1 MQIRVKPEVA
11 EVRPFV
17 VGCVIRNIKFDIATY
32 NSFIDLQDKLHQNI
46 CRRRQ
51 FASMGTHDLS
61 KIKGPVTYE
70 AVPPKDIVFQALKQ
84 TKSMNAVELFEVFRS
99 DIKMKKFLPIIEN
112 FERYPVFYDQSR

>member
-1 MQIRVKPEVA
+1 MQIIVKPEVA

-17 VGCVIRNIKFDIATY
+17 VGCVIRNIKFDIARY

-70 AVPPKDIVFQALKQ
+70 AVPPKEIVFQALK
-84 TKSMNAVELFEVFRS
+84 
-99 DIKMKKFLPIIEN
+99 
-112 FERYPVFYDQSR
+112 